1 MFLSSCLLH
10 AQKYLSSII
19 SYLHLFSRHKHYLK
33 VQDLKLMS
41 HSSFFPSSGYKLSS
55 HSIKYSLFAQ
65 VAFKEYRNKN
75 VSFLH
80 CQQILIIIFIK
91 LKLLKFLLLCLSVII
106 SSHPFFFFF
115 FCSLQVQQSRQRVPG
130 QHREVLLYHQRGQ
143 RGPVSAVSASSL

>member
-65 VAFKEYRNKN
+65 VAFKKYRNEN

-115 FCSLQVQQSRQRVPG
+115 AACKCNSHANVCQANTGKCFCTTKGVKGDQCQL
-130 QHREVLLYHQRGQ
+130 
-143 RGPVSAVSASSL
+143 